1 LRIIALILL
10 ALAAGPASSAEP
22 TRPPYILIVHP
33 GSRPAALD
41 RKFLSEVFLR
51 RTTRW
56 PDDTPILPV
65 DLAPDARARAR
76 FSQDVLARSVAS
88 VRSYWQQRIFSGQ
101 GLPPPELGDDDAVVS
116 YVLSHPGAIGYV
128 SSGTPLNGAML
139 VEVNWGG

>member
-1 LRIIALILL
+1 LRFTALILL
-10 ALAAGPASSAEP
+10 ALSTGAVSAESP
-22 TRPPYILIVHP
+22 RPVYVLIVHP
-33 GSRPAALD
+33 AVRPPALD
-41 RKFLSEVFLR
+41 RKFLADAFLR

-76 FSQDVLARSVAS
+76 FSQEILARSVAS

-101 GLPPPELGDDDAVVS
+101 GLPPPELGDDEAVVS
-116 YVLSHPGAIGYV
+116 YVLHHPGAIGYV
-128 SSGTPLNGAML
+128 SAGTALNGAMA

>member
-1 LRIIALILL
+1 LRITALILL
-10 ALAAGPASSAEP
+10 ASAVGPASAEP
-22 TRPPYILIVHP
+22 SRPLYILIVHP
-33 GSRPAALD
+33 GSRPSALD
-41 RKFLSEVFLR
+41 RKFVADAFLR

-76 FSQDVLARSVAS
+76 FSQDILARSVAS

-101 GLPPPELGDDDAVVS
+101 GLPPPELGDDEAVVS

-128 SSGTPLNGAML
+128 SAGTALNGAMP

>member
-1 LRIIALILL
+1 LRFTALILL
-10 ALAAGPASSAEP
+10 ALTTGAVGAEAP
-22 TRPPYILIVHP
+22 RPVYVLIVHP
-33 GSRPAALD
+33 TVRAPALD
-41 RKFLSEVFLR
+41 RKFLADAFLR

-76 FSQDVLARSVAS
+76 FSQEILARSVAS

-101 GLPPPELGDDDAVVS
+101 GLPPPELGNDDAVVS
-116 YVLSHPGAIGYV
+116 YVLQHPGAIGYV
-128 SSGTPLNGAML
+128 SAGTALNGAMA

>member
-10 ALAAGPASSAEP
+10 ALAAGPASADP
-22 TRPPYILIVHP
+22 ARPPYVLIVHP
-33 GSRPAALD
+33 GSRPQALD
-41 RKFLSEVFLR
+41 RKFLAEVFLR

-65 DLAPDARARAR
+65 DLAPDTRARAR